1 MDSATSCSARWSLSA
16 LTASLRRAT
25 GSAVSSSSTF
35 CSTVRK
41 GEYPELSASAETPSI
56 CWTRSTTCQAP
67 RFLSQLVASALY
79 SLTSSVTAP
88 GSGSGTVSSTV
99 SPSTQSAAPGPVV
112 PAPMRTRPRPRM
124 SAPGSPPES
133 RPTCSTVPSTPV
145 PAYVPSMRGTSRTR
159 GLPLPLFPAAACAAS
174 TAARTSASD
183 RSSGTTIPG
192 STTSS
197 SSGSTGRVSVTD
209 VEAMIFPPAVKLSS
223 ADSMHVRLLLFPKAR
238 SPGANASDRCPPATH
253 GPCRPSEG
261 AGTTGRLGR
270 RSPGQQCLQAQR
282 RVA

>member
-1 MDSATSCSARWSLSA
+1 M
-16 LTASLRRAT
+16 ASLRRAT

-35 CSTVRK
+35 WATVRK
-41 GEYPELSASAETPSI
+41 GEYPELSARAETPSI

-79 SLTSSVTAP
+79 SLTSSVTDP
-88 GSGSGTVSSTV
+88 GSGSASLSSTL

-112 PAPMRTRPRPRM
+112 PAPIRTRPTPRM
-124 SAPGSPPES
+124 SAPGSPSES

-145 PAYVPSMRGTSRTR
+145 PAYFPSTRGTSSTR
-159 GLPLPLFPAAACAAS
+159 GFPLRTAAWAAS
-174 TAARTSASD
+174 TAPRTSASD

-209 VEAMIFPPAVKLSS
+209 VEAMIFPPAVKLSY
-223 ADSMHVRLLLFPKAR
+223 ADSMHVRLPMFPNAR
-238 SPGANASDRCPPATH
+238 SPPANTRSCRGAV
-253 GPCRPSEG
+253 
-261 AGTTGRLGR
+261 R
-270 RSPGQQCLQAQR
+270 RGPGQRGVR
-282 RVA
+282 RQNSLPSGSARTVQEIAD